1 MIIFNLIMETVYLEG
16 VFNQASIY

>member
-1 MIIFNLIMETVYLEG
+1 METVYLEG